1 MDAPADTCY
10 LGRLRLAL
18 TALVVAHHAAITY
31 GASGGWFY
39 RELPVSGSAS
49 SIALTLF
56 CSVNQAF
63 FMGLFF
69 LIAGYLTPAS
79 LARKGPARFLADRA
93 LRLGLPL
100 LLFGALI
107 GPATMAL
114 AGTARGLPFGE
125 RLLSLLQR
133 GTWEPGPLW
142 FCQALL
148 LFALV
153 TVLVHRLQ
161 PGWIEP
167 PGDRTPDRRAERTPD
182 LPPAFPPNLPPD
194 WAWWVAA
201 LGVGVSAFALR
212 LAWPVGR
219 SQWGMQWGYFA
230 SYVFLFVLG
239 LRAWRGRWLER
250 LPAEPVRRWRRVMWL
265 ALPLLPLASL
275 ALGALRGVA
284 LHFEGGWTL
293 PAAVYAF
300 WEPLVAWGL
309 IAVLLQRFRLRHNG
323 PSPRWDV
330 LTPLAYPAFVVHAP
344 VLVALSLALRGW
356 TAPALLK
363 FAVVAPLAVIA
374 SLALGAALRRIP
386 GVARWL

>member
-1 MDAPADTCY
+1 MAPSTAY

-18 TALVVAHHAAITY
+18 TVLVVAHHSAITY

-39 RELPVSGSAS
+39 RELPSSGSAA

-107 GPATMAL
+107 GPATVAL

-125 RLLSLLQR
+125 RFVSLLQR

-148 LFALV
+148 LFALA
-153 TVLVHRLQ
+153 TVAVQRLR
-161 PGWIEP
+161 PGWFQPSCE
-167 PGDRTPDRRAERTPD
+167 RTLDIPPDR
-182 LPPAFPPNLPPD
+182 
-194 WAWWVAA
+194 AWWAAA
-201 LGVGVSAFALR
+201 LGVGVVAFALR

-230 SYVFLFVLG
+230 SYVFLFALG

-250 LPAEPVRRWRRVMWL
+250 LPAEQVRRWRWVMRL
-265 ALPLLPLASL
+265 ALPVLPLTGL

-284 LHFEGGWTL
+284 LHFEGGWSL
-293 PAAVYAF
+293 PAAVYAW
-300 WEPLVAWGL
+300 WEPLVVWGL
-309 IAVLLQRFRLRHNG
+309 IAALLQRFRLRHNG
-323 PSPRWDV
+323 PSPRWDA
-330 LTPLAYPAFVVHAP
+330 LTPLAFAAFVVHAP

-356 TAPALLK
+356 AAPALLK